1 MKPSLSTLYSEGKIE
16 SAATRMGRAISKDF
30 AGKTV
35 HVVAILEDAMVF
47 ASDLIRHIKPP
58 VICHFVR
65 AQAHEVTLGG
75 HLRKEI
81 FFSHQPNLKG
91 KDVLLVDAMLD
102 TGITLDFLSR
112 RLLESQPRSLRIAVL
127 LDRPASRRVGVGPDY
142 KGFEVASN
150 YVVGYGLAGPNG
162 LYRNLPYLA
171 AVNGRGGSR
180 AASQASKKEMRAA
193 LRGRKGKG

>member
-1 MKPSLSTLYSEGKIE
+1 MKKSVSSLYSAGRIAG
-16 SAATRMGRAISKDF
+16 AAEKMGRAISRDF
-30 AGKTV
+30 AGRTV
-35 HVVAILEDAMVF
+35 HVVAILEDAMIF
-47 ASDLIRHIKPP
+47 ASDLIRHIRPP

-65 AQAHEVTLGG
+65 AQAHEVVMGG
-75 HLRKEI
+75 HARKEI

-112 RLLESQPRSLRIAVL
+112 RLWESKPRSLRIAVL
-127 LDRPASRRVGVGPDY
+127 LDRPGSRRVPLAPDY

-150 YVVGYGLAGPNG
+150 YVVGYGLAGPEG

-171 AVNGRGGSR
+171 SLNGRAG
-180 AASQASKKEMRAA
+180 KKRRSAGA
-193 LRGRKGKG
+193 RRKAKG